1 MHSCLYEGWVTH
13 RRDAPAHAFR
23 FPLAMLYLDLD
34 ELDVVFRGR
43 WCWSV
48 DRPALAW
55 FRRADHVGPADVP
68 LADAVRALVAGHTGR
83 WPTGPIR
90 LLTHPRYAGYVFNP
104 LSLFYCFDATGER
117 IAAVLAEVTNTPWG
131 ERHQYVLAGEDGAAP
146 DTVAR
151 HAKAFHVS
159 PFLPMALDY
168 DWRIGR
174 PGPSLAVRIAARSQ
188 AAAPSA
194 GPVFTAT
201 LALRRRPIQGR
212 SLAGVLVRFPALT
225 AQVVTGIYWQA
236 LRLWWRGAPFHAH
249 PPSQA
254 APGGGR

>member
-1 MHSCLYEGWVTH
+1 
-13 RRDAPAHAFR
+13 
-23 FPLAMLYLDLD
+23 
-34 ELDVVFRGR
+34 
-43 WCWSV
+43 
-48 DRPALAW
+48 
-55 FRRADHVGPADVP
+55 
-68 LADAVRALVAGHTGR
+68 
-83 WPTGPIR
+83 
-90 LLTHPRYAGYVFNP
+90 
-104 LSLFYCFDATGER
+104 
-117 IAAVLAEVTNTPWG
+117 
-131 ERHQYVLAGEDGAAP
+131 VLAGEDGAAP